1 MFSKHKLNILKNNK
15 LKKYLFYAF
24 GEIVL
29 IVIGISIAVF
39 INNKVEKNKQDRLF
53 KTILVNIS
61 NDLETD
67 LEEVDI
73 VLKAYEDQEDLFSYV
88 LDSLDAGKSIK
99 NCIYCPQVLTSA
111 IPFTLRTRGYLQLSS
126 YKEDNLNS
134 TDSLVFDLSNF
145 YNSYLKTSEVVNK
158 LLLDDTHENLN
169 YLKVNYPHFK
179 YLFTDKNIEGRM
191 DFFENNTEFVNRVAL
206 REILN
211 YANHV
216 QLLES
221 YKKDASGLL
230 EDIKAELKFKK

>member
-1 MFSKHKLNILKNNK
+1 MFSKHKLNVLNNNK
-15 LKKYLFYAF
+15 LKKYLFYAI

-39 INNKVEKNKQDRLF
+39 INNKVKKNKQDRLF

-73 VLKAYEDQEDLFSYV
+73 VLKGYEDQNDLFSYV
-88 LDSLDAGKSIK
+88 LDSLETGKSIIK
-99 NCIYCPQVLTSA
+99 CRYCPNVLTNA
-111 IPFTLRTRGYLQLSS
+111 ITFSLRTRGYQQLSS
-126 YKEDNLNS
+126 FKEDNLNN
-134 TDSLVFDLSNF
+134 TDSLIFDLSNF
-145 YNSYLKTSEVVNK
+145 YNSYTKLTEVVNEM
-158 LLLDDTHENLN
+158 LLKDTNDNLN
-169 YLKVNYPHFK
+169 YLKINYSHFK
-179 YLFTDKNIEGRM
+179 DWFTDGEIEGRM

-206 REILN
+206 REVLN

-221 YKKDASGLL
+221 YKKDASGLTGGY
-230 EDIKAELKFKK
+230 